1 MKAARDN
8 KELCAIILADVSK
21 AFYCICHNLL
31 IAKLKAYGF
40 NRNALKLIYDYLSDT
55 SQKIKVSSSFSAF

>member
-8 KELCAIILADVSK
+8 KELCAVILADVSK
-21 AFYCICHNLL
+21 AFDCICHNLL

-55 SQKIKVSSSFSAF
+55 SQKIKVSSSSSAF